1 MPSMTLIQLL
11 LILVLI
17 GVGLYLV
24 NTYVPMAKPI
34 KTILNV
40 VVVLIVVF
48 WLLEVFGL
56 IGPTHLGSM
65 RLR

>member
-1 MPSMTLIQLL
+1 MTLIQLL